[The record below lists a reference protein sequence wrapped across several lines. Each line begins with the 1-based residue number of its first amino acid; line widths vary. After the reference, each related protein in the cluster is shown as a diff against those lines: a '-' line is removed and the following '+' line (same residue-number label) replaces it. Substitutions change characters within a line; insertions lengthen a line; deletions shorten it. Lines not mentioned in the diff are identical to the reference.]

1 MILSFFC
8 RVAVKPMSLNTTQI
22 YNAFISGANSLIS
35 QRQILNDLNV
45 FPVADGDTGSNMA
58 STMEGILRHSR
69 YSDSM
74 AETMNSIVDAVS
86 MNAKGNSG
94 AILAQFIIGFS
105 EQLPDRDLTESD
117 FIIGLK
123 VAVAKVYA
131 ALSHPVE
138 GTMIT
143 VMRLWVDEIES
154 LYQKTNDFNKSLDIS
169 MTKANEVLKDTPNL
183 LQILKDHH
191 VVDSGA
197 KGFVSFLEGFINGLW
212 TTEKMIVP
220 EAVEFDE
227 DDSHVIEA
235 DELITHRYCTEA
247 LIQSDTQDTEYLK
260 SLLEPYGDSLLIV
273 KSKRYIKI
281 HIHTNAP
288 DRVMNALKSLGPIIQ
303 QKADDMILQHA
314 DFTPKAK
321 IGLITDS
328 IADLPR
334 SFIDEAQV
342 HVYPLTIL
350 IDEAPYLDRI
360 TMPARQFYDQ
370 LSTFKKYPSSSQ
382 PPLKS
387 VEELYK
393 RLLHHY
399 EQLLVVSVSSGM
411 SGTHAVFEE
420 ASKSFKDK
428 VFVVDTKQ
436 NSGAQG
442 LLVLLA
448 NRLIQ
453 EGLLASDIK
462 KQVEEASKN
471 TKIFVSVDTLKY
483 MVKMGRIPPV
493 VGKIGQ
499 WVNMKPIVTIDEHG
513 HGKTLSPAFSKKQT
527 EKKILKEIEY
537 LIQEKELVNY
547 CIVHGNDLD
556 RAQRFAA
563 LLSDKL
569 NQKPEYIEE
578 VSSIVAMS
586 AGPKTFA
593 IALQLKEKS

>member
-1 MILSFFC
+1 
-8 RVAVKPMSLNTTQI
+8 MSLNPTQI
-22 YNAFISGANSLIS
+22 YNAFVCGANSLIS

-69 YSDSM
+69 HSDSM
-74 AETMNSIVDAVS
+74 TETMNSIVDAVS

-105 EQLPDRDLTESD
+105 EQLPDHDLSESD
-117 FIIGLK
+117 FILGLK
-123 VAVAKVYA
+123 VAVTKVYG

-143 VMRLWVDEIES
+143 VMRLWVDEIEN
-154 LYQKTNDFNKSLDIS
+154 LYQKTNDFNKSLNSSIN
-169 MTKANEVLKDTPNL
+169 KAYDVLKDTPNL

-197 KGFVSFLEGFINGLW
+197 KGFVAFLEGFISGLW
-212 TTEKMIVP
+212 TTEKISVP
-220 EAVEFDE
+220 DAIEFEE
-227 DDSHVIEA
+227 DDTHVIEA
-235 DELITHRYCTEA
+235 DEVITHRYCTEA
-247 LIQSDTQDTEYLK
+247 LIQADHQDTEDLK
-260 SLLEPYGDSLLIV
+260 ALLEPFGDSLFVV

-281 HIHTNAP
+281 HIHTSTPAK
-288 DRVMNALKSLGPIIQ
+288 VMNALKALGPIIQ

-334 SFIDEAQV
+334 SFIDDAQV
-342 HVYPLTIL
+342 HVYPLTIM

-360 TMPARQFYDQ
+360 TMPAHQFYDQ
-370 LSTFKKYPSSSQ
+370 LPSFKKYPSSSQ

-399 EQLLVVSVSSGM
+399 EQLVVVSVSSGM
-411 SGTHAVFEE
+411 SGTHAVFEQAAQQYSE
-420 ASKSFKDK
+420 Q
-428 VFVVDTKQ
+428 VTVIDTKQ

-442 LLVLLA
+442 LLVVLA
-448 NRLIQ
+448 ARLIQ
-453 EGLLASDIK
+453 EGLSAPDIK
-462 KQVEEASKN
+462 KRVEEASKN

-493 VGKIGQ
+493 VGKIGH
-499 WVNMKPIVTIDEHG
+499 WVNMKPIVTIDELG
-513 HGKTLSPAFSKKQT
+513 HGKTMSPAFSKKQT
-527 EKKILKEIEY
+527 EKKILKEIEG
-537 LIQEKELVNY
+537 LLKEKDLVNY
-547 CIVHGNDLD
+547 CIVHGNDLE
-556 RAQRFAA
+556 RAERFGT
-563 LLSDKL
+563 LLSEQLK
-569 NQKPEYIEE
+569 QEPAYIEE

-593 IALQLKEKS
+593 IALQFKEKS

>member
-1 MILSFFC
+1 MTLKS
-8 RVAVKPMSLNTTQI
+8 TQI
-22 YNAFISGANSLIS
+22 YNAFVSGAQSLIV
-35 QRQILNDLNV
+35 QRQVLNDLNV
-45 FPVADGDTGSNMA
+45 FPVADGDTGTNMA
-58 STMEGILRHSR
+58 STMEGLLRFSQP
-69 YSDSM
+69 YDSM

-105 EQLPDRDLTESD
+105 EQLPDRELTDQD
-117 FIIGLK
+117 FIEGLK
-123 VAVAKVYA
+123 VAVTKVYA

-143 VMRLWVDEIES
+143 VMRLWVDEIDA
-154 LYQKTNDFNKSLDIS
+154 LYHKTNDFRLSLNNSIKRA
-169 MTKANEVLKDTPNL
+169 TEVLMDTPNL
-183 LQILKDHH
+183 LAVLKEHH

-197 KGFVSFLEGFINGLW
+197 KGFVCFLEGFIKGLW
-212 TTEKMIVP
+212 TTEKITIV
-220 EAVEFDE
+220 ESMDFEE

-235 DELITHRYCTEA
+235 DEVITHRYCTEA
-247 LIQSDTQDTEYLK
+247 LIQADQLDPNQIK
-260 SLLEPYGDSLLIV
+260 AQLEAFGDSILVV
-273 KSKRYIKI
+273 KSKHYVKV
-281 HIHTNAP
+281 HLHTNVP
-288 DRVMNALKSLGPIIQ
+288 DQVMSVLKDHGRLIQ

-334 SFIDEAQV
+334 SFIDESLI

-360 TMPARQFYDQ
+360 TMPSSQFYQQ
-370 LSTFKKYPSSSQ
+370 LSSFKQYPSSSQ
-382 PPLKS
+382 PTQKS
-387 VEELYK
+387 VTELYQ

-399 EQLLVVSVSSGM
+399 EHLIVVSVSSGM
-411 SGTHAVFEE
+411 SGTHAVFQK
-420 ASKSFKDK
+420 ASEVFGNK
-428 VFVVDTKQ
+428 VTVIDTKQ

-442 LLVLLA
+442 LLVHLA
-448 NRLIQ
+448 QQLIESGASVDQIKQ
-453 EGLLASDIK
+453 E
-462 KQVEEASKN
+462 VEAASKN

-493 VGKIGQ
+493 VGKIGK

-513 HGKTLSPAFSKKQT
+513 HGKTMSPAFSKKQT
-527 EKKILKEIEY
+527 EKKILKEVETMV
-537 LIQEKELVNY
+537 KDKTLVNY

-563 LLSDKL
+563 LLTEKL
-569 NQKPEYIEE
+569 NQAPLYIEE

-593 IALQLKEKS
+593 IALTVKEKS